1 LRGTARTIPSLSSA
15 DLIARFPEFGDS
27 GGCRSAGDERPA
39 VPLNEYSQLNLDF
52 HHRIVELA
60 HSDLFSGLISRLQ
73 IHMRAVRH
81 GTIGDHDRI
90 AHSVVDHAHILEALE
105 ARDADAVEARVRQ
118 HAFDL
123 AEHVRL
129 NVSHLK

>member
-1 LRGTARTIPSLSSA
+1 
-15 DLIARFPEFGDS
+15 
-27 GGCRSAGDERPA
+27 
-39 VPLNEYSQLNLDF
+39 
-52 HHRIVELA
+52 
-60 HSDLFSGLISRLQ
+60 
-73 IHMRAVRH
+73 MRAIRQ
-81 GTIGDHDRI
+81 GTIGDHNRM

-105 ARDADAVEARVRQ
+105 ARDADTVEARVRQ